1 MSIADDL
8 ERLRQLHA
16 SGDLSDDEYAQA
28 KAAALGQSQRPPNTG
43 HVGSYSEPD
52 YGAQRQDDWQAPGAG
67 YFESDARAGGPG
79 WPDRS
84 QSRARNSMSGWLSEN
99 EWAMVL
105 HLSQFAGYIA
115 PLLGFVVPILIW
127 QILKED
133 LPSLDRHG
141 RIVMNWLIS
150 SLLYAVLCVILSF
163 ALVGIPLLVILAV
176 LAIVFPIIAALKA
189 NSGEEW
195 VYPMSIGFFFLGDS
209 RTFDDDRDDD
219 AWE

>member
-28 KAAALGQSQRPPNTG
+28 KAAALGRSQASPNAG
-43 HVGSYSEPD
+43 HAGSYSEPD
-52 YGAQRQDDWQAPGAG
+52 SRSHRQDDWQAPGAG
-67 YFESDARAGGPG
+67 YFEGDASAGGPARS
-79 WPDRS
+79 DRT

-99 EWAMVL
+99 EWAMML
-105 HLSQFAGYIA
+105 HLSQFAGYVA

-163 ALVGIPLLVILAV
+163 ALIGIPLLVILAV
-176 LAIVFPIIAALKA
+176 LAVVFPIIAALKA

-195 VYPMSIGFFFLGDS
+195 VYPLSIGFFFLGDS
-209 RTFDDDRDDD
+209 RGGDELHDDD

>member
-1 MSIADDL
+1 
-8 ERLRQLHA
+8 
-16 SGDLSDDEYAQA
+16 
-28 KAAALGQSQRPPNTG
+28 
-43 HVGSYSEPD
+43 
-52 YGAQRQDDWQAPGAG
+52 
-67 YFESDARAGGPG
+67 
-79 WPDRS
+79 
-84 QSRARNSMSGWLSEN
+84 MSGWLSEN
-99 EWAMVL
+99 EWAMML

-115 PLLGFVVPILIW
+115 PLLGFIVPILIW

-163 ALVGIPLLVILAV
+163 ALIGIPLLVILAV

-189 NSGEEW
+189 NAGEEW
-195 VYPMSIGFFFLGDS
+195 EYPLSIGFFFLGDS
-209 RTFDDDRDDD
+209 RSFDELRDDD

>member
-28 KAAALGQSQRPPNTG
+28 KAAALGQSPATPNSG
-43 HVGSYSEPD
+43 VAGSYSEPD
-52 YGAQRQDDWQAPGAG
+52 SRSQRQDDWQAPGAG
-67 YFESDARAGGPG
+67 YFEGDDSDRGPG
-79 WPDRS
+79 RSDRT

-99 EWAMVL
+99 EWAMML

-115 PLLGFVVPILIW
+115 PLLGFIVPILIW

-163 ALVGIPLLVILAV
+163 ALIGIPLLVILAV

-189 NSGEEW
+189 NAGEE
-195 VYPMSIGFFFLGDS
+195 
-209 RTFDDDRDDD
+209 
-219 AWE
+219 